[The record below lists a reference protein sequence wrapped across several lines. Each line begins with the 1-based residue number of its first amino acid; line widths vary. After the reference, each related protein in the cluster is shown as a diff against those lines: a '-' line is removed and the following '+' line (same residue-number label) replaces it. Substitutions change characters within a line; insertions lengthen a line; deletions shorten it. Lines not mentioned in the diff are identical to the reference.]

1 MQPSVWQI
9 LIVAALVLI
18 LFGRGRI
25 SEMMG
30 DVGKG
35 IRSFKKG
42 ITEEEAN
49 TANPAPKIEGKTG
62 DVSGENTKGRSVMAN
77 FRTGLDAMVRE
88 AELQE
93 MEKKWAA
100 ENDRIMQEH
109 PALPD
114 GSGGEEPMMEPL
126 ESPSSDRAEP
136 SADVD
141 DRPNLPPADDSKP

>member
-49 TANPAPKIEGKTG
+49 AANPAPKIDNKT
-62 DVSGENTKGRSVMAN
+62 S
-77 FRTGLDAMVRE
+77 DA
-88 AELQE
+88 
-93 MEKKWAA
+93 
-100 ENDRIMQEH
+100 
-109 PALPD
+109 
-114 GSGGEEPMMEPL
+114 
-126 ESPSSDRAEP
+126 
-136 SADVD
+136 SADASKT
-141 DRPNLPPADDSKP
+141 ADKTAG